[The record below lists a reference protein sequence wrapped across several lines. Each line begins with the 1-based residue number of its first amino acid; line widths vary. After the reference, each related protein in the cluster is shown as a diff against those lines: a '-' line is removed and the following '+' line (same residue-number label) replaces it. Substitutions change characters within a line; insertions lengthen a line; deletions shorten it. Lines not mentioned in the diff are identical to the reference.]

1 MTPSV
6 SLPAQA
12 PDRNASI
19 GAAAG
24 AWSGLSN
31 QRATWTFC
39 FAMLLPLI
47 AGVAV
52 CGWRAAATVS
62 TVVISA
68 LVAAGFWQ
76 HVGRR
81 GSEIRFASVFALS
94 LLLALTLPAHLFA
107 RELKLDGDQFYTIWP
122 ILPAA
127 GFTLVMLCWLL
138 GGSQRVHPVLLT
150 HLLLVTLFQP
160 AIEARHVLK
169 PDRVFTGDLLKAEP
183 APPGSL
189 NDPWVDQID
198 VGGEGDAITR
208 PAVSSRLT
216 LFTTGLD
223 RPDRAWLSM
232 QTLIRDSL
240 PPLEDL
246 IVAGEPAPIGSASA
260 VAVVM
265 GGLFLLYRGLID
277 YRIPLLMVL
286 ATLFALLTLPVP
298 VIVRENGPEWHWFAW
313 RASAAT
319 WGVAVTFANY
329 EMLASPLLFAALFI
343 APSHSLRPLPRG
355 WRPIFAIIAG
365 VLTAAVQ
372 LYVSV
377 AIGPYLALLLA
388 GLLAPAMDRMY
399 RSRAVQ

>member
-1 MTPSV
+1 MNSAV
-6 SLPAQA
+6 SLPAQT

-31 QRATWTFC
+31 RRTTWTFC
-39 FAMLLPLI
+39 IALMLPLI
-47 AGVAV
+47 AGLAV
-52 CGWRAAATVS
+52 YGWRAAAAVA
-62 TVVISA
+62 TVVISS

-81 GSEIRFASVFALS
+81 GNEIRFASVFALS

-107 RELKLDGDQFYTIWP
+107 REMKLDGAQFYILWP

-150 HLLLVTLFQP
+150 HLLMVTLFQP
-160 AIEARHVLK
+160 GTEARHVLK
-169 PDRVFTGDLLKAEP
+169 PDRAFTGDLLKAEP

-189 NDPWVDQID
+189 NDPWIEQRSL
-198 VGGEGDAITR
+198 GGEGDAIIR

-246 IVAGEPAPIGSASA
+246 IVAGEPGPIGSASA

-286 ATLFALLTLPVP
+286 AALVSFLILPVP
-298 VIVRENGPEWHWFAW
+298 VLVREDGPEWHWFAW
-313 RASAAT
+313 RASSAT

-329 EMLASPLLFAALFI
+329 EILASPLLFAALFI
-343 APSHSLRPLPRG
+343 APSPSLRPLPRG
-355 WRPIFAIIAG
+355 WRPMFATTAG
-365 VLTAAVQ
+365 ILTAAVQ

-399 RSRAVQ
+399 RSRAV